1 MIVSKLISGLG
12 NQLFQYAIGR
22 KLSLKRGVPL
32 RLDVSFYED
41 QDLRSYK
48 LHHYPV
54 EAALATDDEMD
65 EVLHIYRRNNLYT
78 RLHRRVERKLPKHLH
93 RHYRQSNWWQYEPEV
108 LKISS
113 KAYIEGYW
121 QHYKYFEDIANCLYK
136 ELSVPETERLPFAAI
151 YKEVTNNS
159 QAVSV
164 HVRRGDYVSD
174 KNANSLMGVLP
185 VNYYLSAIRHMRE
198 NVKDAYF
205 YFFSDDLDWVKDNVQ
220 TDANC
225 EFVEAGTDY
234 IELDLMSQCR
244 HNVIANSSFSWWGAF
259 LNQNP
264 EKIVVAPR
272 QWVIPPAINNQV
284 NIQFPSWTLL

>member
-1 MIVSKLISGLG
+1 
-12 NQLFQYAIGR
+12 
-22 KLSLKRGVPL
+22 
-32 RLDVSFYED
+32 
-41 QDLRSYK
+41 
-48 LHHYPV
+48 
-54 EAALATDDEMD
+54 
-65 EVLHIYRRNNLYT
+65 
-78 RLHRRVERKLPKHLH
+78 
-93 RHYRQSNWWQYEPEV
+93 
-108 LKISS
+108 
-113 KAYIEGYW
+113 
-121 QHYKYFEDIANCLYK
+121 
-136 ELSVPETERLPFAAI
+136 
-151 YKEVTNNS
+151 
-159 QAVSV
+159 VSV